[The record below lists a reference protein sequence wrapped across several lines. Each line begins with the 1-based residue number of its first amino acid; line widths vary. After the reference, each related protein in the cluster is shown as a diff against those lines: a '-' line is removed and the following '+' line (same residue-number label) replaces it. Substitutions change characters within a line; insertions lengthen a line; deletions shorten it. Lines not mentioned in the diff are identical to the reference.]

1 MKRSLLMIAAVLVV
15 GGCVDDTRQVI
26 APGTPIELTRITP
39 NAPSIVYYSG
49 LVEPARMVIDDP
61 GALASVW
68 ARVFANGSELPPLP
82 KVDFRRERVI
92 VAALGG
98 RATGGYGIELAGAN
112 LQGDEIVVD
121 VVSTSPGGNCV
132 VTEALTAPVDIARI
146 PRGGAVRFA
155 ERSALRDCGK
165 P

>member
-1 MKRSLLMIAAVLVV
+1 MSAAVLAIA
-15 GGCVDDTRQVI
+15 GCVEDTHQVL

-39 NAPSIVYYSG
+39 NAPAIVYYSG

-61 GALASVW
+61 AALASVW

-98 RATGGYGIELAGAN
+98 RATGGYGIEITGAD
-112 LQGDEIVVD
+112 LEGDEIVVD
-121 VVSTSPGGNCV
+121 VVSTSPGGDCA
-132 VTEALTAPVDIARI
+132 VTDAVTAPVDIATI
-146 PRGGAVRFA
+146 PRGGPVRFA